1 MNDVIKTY
9 IKNRTKISRIDLAG
23 YAKKQLFCSVRKFK
37 FYINQ

>member
-23 YAKKQLFCSVRKFK
+23 YVEKQLLCSMKKFK

>member
-23 YAKKQLFCSVRKFK
+23 YAKKQLFCSVKNMLNYK
-37 FYINQ
+37 IV

>member
-23 YAKKQLFCSVRKFK
+23 YVEKQLFCSVKI
-37 FYINQ
+37 YV

>member
-23 YAKKQLFCSVRKFK
+23 YVEKQLFCSVK
-37 FYINQ
+37 